1 MGLSITTKQS
11 SAVIVPNRI
20 INILKEWH
28 ADWVSLQSI
37 TSGSSRKDVAI
48 TYANMLRDI
57 IKQRKINLNSC
68 SNLLLLALKNIEDS
82 NLETTT
88 NYFASSSYLS
98 LEQYL
103 IDANRHQT
111 NIELEAVKIISFLV
125 DRFDIRLMD

>member
-11 SAVIVPNRI
+11 SAVIVPSRI

-37 TSGSSRKDVAI
+37 TSGSSKDVAI

-82 NLETTT
+82 NFETTT
-88 NYFASSSYLS
+88 NYFASSSYLC

-111 NIELEAVKIISFLV
+111 NIELEAVKIISFLA

>member
-11 SAVIVPNRI
+11 SAVIVPSRI

-37 TSGSSRKDVAI
+37 TSGSSKDVAI

-82 NLETTT
+82 NFETTT

-111 NIELEAVKIISFLV
+111 NIELEAVKIISFLA

>member
-11 SAVIVPNRI
+11 SAVIVPSRI

-37 TSGSSRKDVAI
+37 TSGSSKDVAI

-103 IDANRHQT
+103 IDANSHQT
-111 NIELEAVKIISFLV
+111 NIELEAVKIISFLT
-125 DRFDIRLMD
+125 DRFDIEIKD

>member
-11 SAVIVPNRI
+11 SAVIVPSRI

-37 TSGSSRKDVAI
+37 TSGSSKDVAI

-103 IDANRHQT
+103 IDANSHQT
-111 NIELEAVKIISFLV
+111 NIELEAVKIISFLA

>member
-1 MGLSITTKQS
+1 MDLSITTKQS
-11 SAVIVPNRI
+11 SAVIVPSRI

-37 TSGSSRKDVAI
+37 TSGSSKDVAI

-57 IKQRKINLNSC
+57 IKQREINLNSC

-103 IDANRHQT
+103 IDANSHQT
-111 NIELEAVKIISFLV
+111 NIELEAVKIISFLT

>member
-11 SAVIVPNRI
+11 SAVIVPSRI

-37 TSGSSRKDVAI
+37 TSGSSKDVAI

-103 IDANRHQT
+103 IDANSHQT
-111 NIELEAVKIISFLV
+111 NIELEAVKIISFLT

>member
-11 SAVIVPNRI
+11 SAVIVPSRI

-37 TSGSSRKDVAI
+37 TSGSSKDVAI

-103 IDANRHQT
+103 IDANSHQT
-111 NIELEAVKIISFLV
+111 NIELEAVKIISFLA
-125 DRFDIRLMD
+125 DRFDISLMD

>member
-11 SAVIVPNRI
+11 SAVIVPSRI

-37 TSGSSRKDVAI
+37 TSGSSKDVAI

-103 IDANRHQT
+103 IDANSHQT
-111 NIELEAVKIISFLV
+111 NIELEAVKIISFLA
-125 DRFDIRLMD
+125 DRFDIEIKD